1 MRRLRILQIF
11 SRYLKFGGEE
21 GFVDSFRNA
30 LLPSH
35 DVTDYQGSTEE
46 LLGRSFSSKL
56 MLPVRAF
63 HSSRVAN
70 ELRHLQKKGSFDLW
84 VIQNALPGLS
94 PSVYQTAFDLKVP
107 VVHYLHNYRMGC
119 ANGFFLNHG
128 QPCERC
134 LGGNFWPAFQTA
146 CWRNSRLISGFM
158 GLILRRVRSV
168 GTFQNVAAWVAL
180 SQAQRAK
187 HVMMGIPEKRI
198 HVVPH
203 FYEPKGDSI
212 PPCPNGNVLFL
223 GRLSPE
229 KGVEHLL
236 RAWKLVQSKGRK
248 LIIAGDGPE
257 KARLQNQATQLGL
270 SNVEFVGFLG
280 REQQRAFW
288 AKSAFSVIPSIS
300 SEPFPLTFL
309 ESWTQNRTFVAN
321 LLGAMSEV
329 VIEGKDGLLAEPL
342 SPASLSAKI
351 QELIENPDR
360 CTEMGQAG
368 KERIL
373 SEFNRTLWLSRI
385 EAVYQKALSG
395 ASCEELTLSRI

>member
-1 MRRLRILQIF
+1 MRRFRILQIF
-11 SRYLKFGGEE
+11 SRYLQFGGEE

-30 LLPSH
+30 SLPSH

-46 LLGRSFSSKL
+46 LLGRSLSSKL

-63 HSSRVAN
+63 HSSRVAK
-70 ELRHLQKKGSFDLW
+70 ELSHLQKKGSFDLW

-119 ANGFFLNHG
+119 TNGFFLNHG

-180 SQAQRAK
+180 SQAQRSK
-187 HVMMGIPEKRI
+187 HIAMGIPQDRI

-212 PPCPNGNVLFL
+212 PPCSNGNVLFL

-229 KGVEHLL
+229 KGVDHLL

-257 KARLQNQATQLGL
+257 KERLQKQARELGL
-270 SNVEFVGFLG
+270 ADVEFVGFLD
-280 REQQRAFW
+280 REQQRAVW
-288 AKSAFSVIPSIS
+288 AKTAFSVIPSIW

-309 ESWTQNRTFVAN
+309 ESWTQDRTFVAN
-321 LLGAMSEV
+321 RLGAMAEV
-329 VIEGKDGLLAEPL
+329 VTEGKDGILAEPF
-342 SPASLSAKI
+342 SAESMSSKI
-351 QELIENPDR
+351 QQLINQPEL
-360 CTEMGQAG
+360 CTMMGSAG
-368 KERIL
+368 KGRIL
-373 SEFNRTLWLSRI
+373 NEFNRTLWLSRI
-385 EAVYQKALSG
+385 EAVYEKALSNTVTT
-395 ASCEELTLSRI
+395 SPSQS

>member
-30 LLPSH
+30 SLPFH
-35 DVTDYQGSTEE
+35 DVTDYQGSSEE

-56 MLPVRAF
+56 MLPIRAF
-63 HSSRVAN
+63 HSSRVAK
-70 ELRHLQKKGSFDLW
+70 ELGHLQKNGCFDLW
-84 VIQNALPGLS
+84 VIHNVLPGLS

-134 LGGNFWPAFQTA
+134 LGGNFWPAALTA
-146 CWRNSRLISGFM
+146 CWRNSRLISGMM
-158 GLILRRVRSV
+158 GLVLRRVRSV
-168 GTFQNVAAWVAL
+168 GTFHNVAAWVAL
-180 SQAQRAK
+180 SQAQRSK
-187 HVMMGIPEKRI
+187 HIAMGIPQDRI

-212 PPCPNGNVLFL
+212 PPRPNGNVLFL

-229 KGVEHLL
+229 KGVNHLL
-236 RAWKLVQSKGRK
+236 LAWKLVQSKGRK

-257 KARLQNQATQLGL
+257 KERLQKQARELGL
-270 SNVEFVGFLG
+270 ADVQFVGFLD
-280 REQQRAFW
+280 REQQRAVW
-288 AKSAFSVIPSIS
+288 AKTAFSVIPSIW

-309 ESWTQNRTFVAN
+309 ESWTQTRTFVAN
-321 LLGAMSEV
+321 RLGAMAEV
-329 VIEGKDGLLAEPL
+329 VVEEKDGLLADPF
-342 SPASLSAKI
+342 SPESLSARI
-351 QELIENPDR
+351 QELIENPNR
-360 CTEMGQAG
+360 CSEMGQAG

-385 EAVYQKALSG
+385 NAVYQKALSV
-395 ASCEELTLSRI
+395 SK